1 MLIITPD
8 KRTTPLWW
16 LNPWAY
22 ALSLHKALHATHQLY
37 LETNEKLDRAE
48 GDLHDAGVK
57 IQELRHRVEV
67 MASHFRKLEDR
78 AKPLFEDKVGGRS
91 IYAPKAKQKPKKR
104 AKR

>member
-1 MLIITPD
+1 MITITPD
-8 KRTTPLWW
+8 RRTTPLWW

-22 ALSLHKALHATHQLY
+22 ALTIHKALYATHQLY

-48 GDLHDAGVK
+48 GDLHDAGLK

-67 MASHFRKLEDR
+67 MASHYRKQEQT
-78 AKPLFEDKVGGRS
+78 AKPV
-91 IYAPKAKQKPKKR
+91 AKPKKR